1 MNRHR
6 PVLDFNI
13 YPVLKR
19 LESRTRGVV
28 EREVDA
34 KLFLEGDLVKVLP
47 GAKIPANGSIECGA
61 PVVDESTLTK
71 SLYLCPKTKWQGRGR
86 HVDHANTLRLRL
98 FNGGEKS
105 ARHRLLCC

>member
-1 MNRHR
+1 M
-6 PVLDFNI
+6 
-13 YPVLKR
+13 
-19 LESRTRGVV
+19 
-28 EREVDA
+28 
-34 KLFLEGDLVKVLP
+34 KVLP
-47 GAKIPANGSIECGA
+47 GAKIPANGSIGFGA
-61 PVVDESTLTK
+61 TLTK